1 MGTDK
6 KILIVE
12 DDNKL
17 SQMLLDMFSA
27 EGIGVMSAS
36 NGEDGLMIAM
46 EKHPDVILLDI
57 ILPKMDGITMLKK
70 LREDEWGKKA
80 DVIMLTNLSTADDV
94 HKATEAGA
102 YDYLIKSDW
111 KMEDI
116 VKKVKDRLGMPQ

>member
-17 SQMLLDMFSA
+17 SQMLTNMFSA
-27 EGIGVMSAS
+27 EGVNVMRAG
-36 NGEDGLMIAM
+36 NGEEGLAIATK
-46 EKHPDVILLDI
+46 EHPDVILLDI
-57 ILPKMDGITMLKK
+57 ILPKMDGITMLKN
-70 LREDEWGKKA
+70 LREDEWGKNA
-80 DVIMLTNLSTADDV
+80 DVIMLTNLSTAEDV